1 MCPDDHFV
9 PSHEKRACRI
19 AIPVDG
25 AEMLREPGIFQL
37 WFFVLVVAVVL
48 FGGPVVVAP
57 AIVVVVVVVAGAVA
71 VAVLVCSSLGVRVAT
86 IAGALTRRG
95 YGAALSTR
103 GRYRIGVA
111 MRKRCCLG
119 TWSRLCLRLLA

>member
-9 PSHEKRACRI
+9 PSNEKRACRI

-37 WFFVLVVAVVL
+37 WFFVLVVAFVL
-48 FGGPVVVAP
+48 FGGAVVVVA
-57 AIVVVVVVVAGAVA
+57 AIVVVVAAVAVA
-71 VAVLVCSSLGVRVAT
+71 VAVLVPSSLGVRVAA

-95 YGAALSTR
+95 YGAFLRSR
-103 GRYRIGVA
+103 GRCRIGVA
-111 MRKRCCLG
+111 MRKGGCLG

>member
-48 FGGPVVVAP
+48 FGGPVVVVA
-57 AIVVVVVVVAGAVA
+57 AIFVVAVVA
-71 VAVLVCSSLGVRVAT
+71 VVGLVCGSLGVRVAT
-86 IAGALTRRG
+86 IVGALARRG
-95 YGAALSTR
+95 YGAFLRIR
-103 GRYRIGVA
+103 GRCRIAVA
-111 MRKRCCLG
+111 MRKGCCCLG
-119 TWSRLCLRLLA
+119 TCSRLCLRLLA

>member
-37 WFFVLVVAVVL
+37 WFFVLVVAFVL
-48 FGGPVVVAP
+48 FGGAVVVVA
-57 AIVVVVVVVAGAVA
+57 AIVVVVVAAVAVA
-71 VAVLVCSSLGVRVAT
+71 VAVLVPSSLGVRAAA
-86 IAGALTRRG
+86 IRGALTCRG
-95 YGAALSTR
+95 YGVFLR
-103 GRYRIGVA
+103 RCRIGVA
-111 MRKRCCLG
+111 MRKGCCLG
-119 TWSRLCLRLLA
+119 TWSRLCLRFLA